1 MVENPWLEDEQL
13 AKGLERIRKLDI
25 LLAKK
30 TKVSRGEGRGER
42 REREGERGEGT

>member
-30 TKVSRGEGRGER
+30 TKVCRGEGERGER
-42 REREGERGEGT
+42 REGREKRGT